1 MSGEEAGQASAEGQQ
16 QQNGVKLTAAQKKKL
31 KAKQRKQNRKAERE
45 AQTAT
50 QQQQAAAPPKP
61 EGGVEEE
68 AVEIEYVS
76 APLELD
82 FLQDEEAAAEGG
94 AGEAPG
100 LGLGLGAE
108 PEAGGEG
115 GEGQPSAAAEFQ
127 RILQRF
133 GTVEQLLSGE
143 DGEEGEEGEQGA
155 GGEAGGEGEGA
166 AAQAEAKAGGGE
178 SDSEGEEGED
188 GLSKKKRKMMSRLKI
203 AELKQACERPEV
215 VEVWDVTATDP
226 KMLVF
231 LKAYRNTVAVPRHW
245 SQKRKYLQGKRG
257 LEKPP
262 FKLPEFIEATGI
274 GEMRQAYLEKAESQK
289 MKQKAR
295 ERMQPKMGKLD
306 IDYQVLHD
314 AFFKYQTKPRLGG
327 VGDMYYEGK
336 EFEATITN
344 ARAGVLSPELQAALG
359 MSEGSPPPWLIN
371 MQRYGPPPSYPS
383 LKVPGLNA
391 PIPPGAQFGYHP
403 GGWGKPPV
411 DEFGRPIYGNVFG
424 QEEEEEDEDEQA
436 VDKVVRWGELESEDE
451 ESEEEEEEEE
461 EDEEQDD
468 SESLADGY
476 ASVAS
481 GFASSLPS
489 GIETPSEVDLRK
501 SSEAAAAPRQL
512 YTVLEQK
519 QASVGAGALM
529 GSDHT
534 YVIPGK
540 DKEGKVPLGAK
551 ARLEALRRE
560 MPSDVDVSIDPAE
573 LEGLDDAA
581 LRDLYEMRVAE
592 QRAAAGREDFS
603 DLVAAKAAQQ
613 KRKAAEKSSKEAK
626 KFKF

>member
-1 MSGEEAGQASAEGQQ
+1 MSGDEAVQASAEAQQ

-45 AQTAT
+45 AQSA
-50 QQQQAAAPPKP
+50 QQQQVAAPSKP
-61 EGGVEEE
+61 EVGEGDE

-82 FLQDEEAAAEGG
+82 FLEADAAAADG

-108 PEAGGEG
+108 LPAAEGEG
-115 GEGQPSAAAEFQ
+115 GEGQPSAAADFQ

-133 GTVEQLLSGE
+133 GTVEQLLN
-143 DGEEGEEGEQGA
+143 GA
-155 GGEAGGEGEGA
+155 GGEEGGEGEEDAGGEPKAGGEGEGP

-178 SDSEGEEGED
+178 SDSEGEEGEE

-203 AELKQACERPEV
+203 AELKQACERPDV
-215 VEVWDVTATDP
+215 VEVWDVTAADP
-226 KMLVF
+226 KLLVS
-231 LKAYRNTVAVPRHW
+231 LKACRNSVPVPRHW

-274 GEMRQAYLEKAESQK
+274 GEMRQAYLEKVESQK

-314 AFFKYQTKPRLGG
+314 AFFKYQTKPKLGG

-383 LKVPGLNA
+383 LKIPGLNA
-391 PIPPGAQFGYHP
+391 PIPPGAQFGYHQ

-424 QEEEEEDEDEQA
+424 LEEEEEDEDEQV

-461 EDEEQDD
+461 EDQDD

-501 SSEAAAAPRQL
+501 SSEAAGAPRQL

-540 DKEGKVPLGAK
+540 EKEGKAPLGAK

-613 KRKAAEKSSKEAK
+613 KRKAAEKAGKEAK